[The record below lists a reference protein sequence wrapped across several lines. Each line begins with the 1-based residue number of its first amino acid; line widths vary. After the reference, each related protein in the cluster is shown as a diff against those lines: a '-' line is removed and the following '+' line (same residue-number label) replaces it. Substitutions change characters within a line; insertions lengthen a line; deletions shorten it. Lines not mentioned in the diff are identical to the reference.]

1 MNLQQLEYILAV
13 NEHRHFVRAAES
25 CFVSQ
30 ATLSMMIKKLEEEF
44 HVTIFDRS
52 KQPVVPTE
60 IGKKMIEQARVIVS
74 EIHKM
79 RDLVQEEKGELQGEL
94 RLGIIPTVAPYLMP
108 LFLDAFAKNFPKV
121 KLFIREHTTETL
133 LSKMRS
139 GQLDAGILATPL
151 AHSNTWKE
159 LSLYHERYMLYVG
172 PQEPGYQK
180 HYILPSAIN
189 VDRLWLLEEGHCMR
203 NQIMNLCELKKKQE
217 TADQVHYEAGS
228 IETLKNLVEKNY
240 GITIIPE
247 LATLTMTSKQLKQ
260 LREFKAPVPV
270 REISL
275 VTEREHVKKRL
286 LQALYT
292 TIQSSLPASLSAMN
306 GKKNILSIQAPH
318 D

>member
-44 HVTIFDRS
+44 HVIIFDRS

-60 IGKKMIEQARVIVS
+60 IGKKMIEQARTIIS
-74 EIHKM
+74 ETHKM

-108 LFLDAFAKNFPKV
+108 LFLDNFVKSYPKV

-139 GQLDAGILATPL
+139 GLLDAGILATPL
-151 AHSNTWKE
+151 TNSGAWKE
-159 LSLYHERYMLYVG
+159 QSLYFERYMLYVG
-172 PQEPGYQK
+172 PQELGYPKQ
-180 HYILPSAIN
+180 YVLPSAIKI
-189 VDRLWLLEEGHCMR
+189 DRLWLLEEGHCMR
-203 NQIMNLCELKKKQE
+203 NQVINLCELKKKHE
-217 TADQVHYEAGS
+217 GVEQVHYEAGS

-240 GITIIPE
+240 GITVIPE
-247 LATLTMTSKQLKQ
+247 LATLNMSAQQQKQ
-260 LREFKAPVPV
+260 LRAFKAPVPV

-275 VTEREHVKKRL
+275 VTEREHVKKRMID
-286 LQALYT
+286 ALFIC
-292 TIQSSLPASLSAMN
+292 IQQHLPPSLSGVS
-306 GKKNILSIQAPH
+306 GKKNVLSIRAKN